1 MAFVLPS
8 EIAALH
14 ALEAYLKLPH
24 NMPAAKVKMTDNKVK
39 QEVDRL

>member
-14 ALEAYLKLPH
+14 ALEAYPPH
-24 NMPAAKVKMTDNKVK
+24 NMPAAKVKMTYNKVK